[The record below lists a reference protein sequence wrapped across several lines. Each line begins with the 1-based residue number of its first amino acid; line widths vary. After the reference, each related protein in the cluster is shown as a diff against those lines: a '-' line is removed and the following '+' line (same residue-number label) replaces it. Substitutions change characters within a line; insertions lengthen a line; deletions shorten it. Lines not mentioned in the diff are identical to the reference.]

1 MKLTTNCRL
10 VTALLLC
17 LIAFSV
23 KASPPNVMINRTTWE
38 LTQVPNIATETSRLK
53 TSLQVADFEPTGVRA
68 TANTAFTVLV
78 EQLSGTGLPK
88 LIVGTYDRQ
97 TVTTYTLTAGV
108 NTITNVNGGDLYLQY
123 SSATP
128 SDNNKVRVTF
138 QSGYQ
143 LMPLYILGATTHS
156 DWLNQLAADTASP
169 NVTLIS
175 NRVFIVVSR
184 IKAVE
189 YQNKNQ
195 DTLLTLMDSVLKAE
209 GNISGHDNSLPVH
222 APFLRNKLMMVE
234 KASGNPDATSLGR
247 IRIPTGSI
255 NWLLDPAY
263 ILDSGGWGIFHEVG
277 HHHQQ
282 YLWTWSTCTE
292 VTVNIYSLAAKRAIH
307 PMAQGLGA
315 SDWNTIMDYLALP
328 QASKNFN
335 AGTVA
340 LFTRLGMFHQL
351 WLVYGDSFYHTM
363 HKRIREEAPAAS
375 GDEAEMRLFMLMS
388 CQITGHNLGQFFR
401 NWGLN
406 VSQSI
411 YDELD
416 ALGYPQPPVDPSTL
430 REDMA
435 ATITTPATNTA
446 YAAGSNITIEATA
459 FGPTPIT
466 KVQFFQGTA
475 LLGTDSTRPYSF
487 NWTGVTPGS
496 YILTAK
502 ATAANN
508 ATVTSAAINITM
520 EAVTLT
526 APANNSSYPAG
537 STVVLQAS
545 AFGSVS
551 KIDFYADS
559 TLIGSATT
567 APYSFSWLA
576 PVGNY
581 SLSAQAITLQGDTVR
596 SSGSGVVVG
605 GAYPAADSYVRD
617 ATYATV
623 NYGTGTTLVVKKD
636 GNSGYSRISYL
647 KFDLTNF
654 TSPGQAIL
662 RLNLS
667 GAGTTVTGTQW
678 LVYKCDNDSWTE
690 TGITW
695 NTKPD
700 TTTLLAS
707 VAGKK
712 TGYAEWDLSSAVA
725 TEASGD
731 KTITLAIV
739 SSVAGQT
746 NDASFYSKEATTAGL
761 RPVLYINATGARQQ
775 TEKPVEVIDA
785 AETPQSLKVKIQ
797 PNPSSHS
804 FVLNIQ
810 SPNTK
815 QVQVIIRNV
824 NGQLVKKYISTP
836 GQSLTIG
843 SDWKAGVYF
852 AEIKQAN
859 ESKVIRLIKQ

>member
-10 VTALLLC
+10 LPALLLC
-17 LIAFSV
+17 LIAFSLR
-23 KASPPNVMINRTTWE
+23 ASPPNVMINRTTWE
-38 LTQVPNIATETSRLK
+38 LTQVPNIATETSRIK

-68 TANTAFTVLV
+68 TANTAFSVLV
-78 EQLSGTGLPK
+78 EQLSGTDLPK

-97 TVTTYTLTAGV
+97 TVTTYTLVAGV

-143 LMPLYILGATTHS
+143 LMPLYILGSTTHS
-156 DWLNQLAADTASP
+156 DWLNQLAADTSSP
-169 NVTLIS
+169 NVTMIS

-184 IKAVE
+184 TKAVE
-189 YQNKNQ
+189 YQSKNQ

-209 GNISGHDNSLPVH
+209 GDISGLDNSLPVH

-263 ILDSGGWGIFHEVG
+263 ILDSGGWGIFHEAG

-292 VTVNIYSLAAKRAIH
+292 VTVNIYSLAAKRTIH
-307 PMAQGLGA
+307 PTAQGLGA

-335 AGTVA
+335 ASTVA

-351 WLVYGDSFYHTM
+351 WIVYGDSFYHTM
-363 HKRIREEAPAAS
+363 HKRIRVEAPSAS
-375 GDEAEMRLFMLMS
+375 GDEAEMRLFMIMS

-401 NWGLN
+401 TWGLN

-430 REDMA
+430 REDLV
-435 ATITTPATNTA
+435 ATITTPANNTV

-466 KVQFFQGTA
+466 KVEFFQGTT
-475 LLGTDSTRPYSF
+475 LLGTDTTRPYSF

-496 YILTAK
+496 YTLTAK

-526 APANNSSYPAG
+526 APANNTSYPAG

-551 KIDFYADS
+551 KIDFYADG

-567 APYSFSWLA
+567 APYSFSWSA

-617 ATYATV
+617 ATYAAV

-654 TSPGQAIL
+654 TSPSQATL

-667 GAGTTVTGTQW
+667 GAGTTITGTQW
-678 LVYKCDNDSWTE
+678 LIYKCDNDSWTE
-690 TGITW
+690 TDITW

-707 VAGKK
+707 ITGKK

-725 TEASGD
+725 TEANGD

-746 NDASFYSKEATTAGL
+746 NDATFYSKEAATASL
-761 RPVLYINATGARQQ
+761 RPVLFIDATGARQQ

-785 AETPQSLKVKIQ
+785 AETSRSLKVKIL
-797 PNPSSHS
+797 PNPSTHS

-815 QVQVIIRNV
+815 QVQVIVRNV
-824 NGQLVKKYISTP
+824 NGQLVKKYINTP
-836 GQSLTIG
+836 GQLLAIG
-843 SDWKAGVYF
+843 NDWKAGVYF
-852 AEIKQAN
+852 AEVKQGNENRVIK
-859 ESKVIRLIKQ
+859 LIKQ